1 MISRTCFERKWIT
14 DKHRKTNADP
24 ILIEKAIYAFELLG
38 NLVENG
44 INLIFKGGTGL
55 MLLIPELKRL
65 SIDLDIIAEEEDL
78 RLYESFDALLK
89 EGLFKKWEE
98 DKRPIERKI
107 PKSHFKFYYY
117 SSIERRMAYIMLD
130 IVKMPSPF
138 PETIEKPI
146 IIPLFEVEK
155 EVKVCIHTLNG
166 FTGDKMSAFAPTT
179 IGIPYGKEKSME
191 IIKQLFDLRILF
203 EYITDLKEIS
213 QSYKRIAEIEASYRD
228 MSLSTDIF
236 LSDTIRASFLISQLD
251 FRGSI
256 EDDYTRELRNGIS
269 RIRSHIIGGSYS
281 FSRAKED
288 ASKVACLAFLIKDG
302 RLDTDIERLKQNRGD
317 VERLKDVL
325 LPEEFGILNKLKV
338 ISPESFYLWTV
349 ATEVMPEDESDK

>member
-1 MISRTCFERKWIT
+1 MIDRTCFERKWIT
-14 DKHRKTNADP
+14 NKHRETNADP

-44 INLIFKGGTGL
+44 TNLIFKGGTGL

-65 SIDLDIIAEEEDL
+65 SIDIDIITEEKDIA
-78 RLYESFDALLK
+78 LYETFDK
-89 EGLFKKWEE
+89 IVRGGVFKKWEE
-98 DKRPIERKI
+98 DKRLAEHKI
-107 PKSHFKFYYY
+107 QKSHFKFYYY
-117 SSIERRMAYIMLD
+117 SSIENRIAYIMLD

-138 PETIEKPI
+138 SKTIEKPI

-155 EVKVCIHTLNG
+155 EVKVPIPTVNG
-166 FTGDKMSAFAPTT
+166 FTGDKLSAFAPTT
-179 IGIPYGKEKSME
+179 IGIPYGKDKSME
-191 IIKQLFDLRILF
+191 IIKQLFDLGILF
-203 EYITDLKEIS
+203 EYITDLKEVS
-213 QSYKRIAEIEASYRD
+213 QSYKRIAEIEASYRN
-228 MSLSTDIF
+228 MSLPADEF
-236 LSDTIRASFLISQLD
+236 LRDSIRASFLISQLD

-256 EDDYTRELRNGIS
+256 KNDYTRELRNGIS

-317 VERLKDVL
+317 VEKIADVL
-325 LPEEFGILNKLKV
+325 LPGEFVILNKLKA
-338 ISPESFYLWTV
+338 ISPESFYLWAI
-349 ATEVMPEDESDK
+349 ATKVI